1 MLAFEFTHELRN
13 DALRCLRLDR
23 GAIVHAVLRAEF
35 DKEKAQEMPDF
46 SCGANCG
53 LSPAARQALLNRDG
67 RWNAVDRINF
77 WPSCR
82 LHNAARVSVQAF

>member
-1 MLAFEFTHELRN
+1 MLAFEFTHKLRN
-13 DALRCLRLDR
+13 DALRCLRLDS

-53 LSPAARQALLNRDG
+53 LSPAA
-67 RWNAVDRINF
+67 
-77 WPSCR
+77 
-82 LHNAARVSVQAF
+82 